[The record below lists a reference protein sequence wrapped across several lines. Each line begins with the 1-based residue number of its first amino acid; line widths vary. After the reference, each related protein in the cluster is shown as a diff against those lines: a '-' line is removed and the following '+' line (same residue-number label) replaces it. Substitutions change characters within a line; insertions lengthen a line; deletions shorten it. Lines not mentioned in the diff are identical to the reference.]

1 MTFSVTLRILAMGV
15 RFGFLIL
22 IARQAPVR
30 VVAEYGVLAGL
41 VASIAY
47 FVGFDLYIQTA
58 RNVGRRRIFN
68 AHLSNQI
75 IWSAAA
81 LTIAGM
87 VAGWWSSTSLPSA
100 SLAAFMA
107 VLATDYLLQ
116 EVTRVFLGVGRYNAA
131 NLTQFARIGLW
142 PGVIL
147 VGMLFFGVVVQGTE
161 VILRYWVAANVIAT
175 LAAVAAVSVSLQGFR
190 FAPSLRLFR
199 AGLRRQALI
208 FSSSL
213 VLLLFAGLDRVLL
226 STSAESG
233 YVAAYVLFGSLYGA
247 VLTIIYS
254 GLVNPFF
261 SGLADKSVPLEEKRR
276 VLRRFGLA
284 AIGVAVVA
292 LASLRV
298 AVTSLLDWL
307 GREEYIGMGY
317 LQSYFIAFVL
327 ISVLGLI
334 PHFALFA
341 RRRDRS
347 IALAA
352 LAATVVFFVSWLLLK
367 RAGIADAMPITLCL
381 SAAVLGTAK
390 ATILRRDHA
399 AG

>member
-1 MTFSVTLRILAMGV
+1 
-15 RFGFLIL
+15 
-22 IARQAPVR
+22 
-30 VVAEYGVLAGL
+30 
-41 VASIAY
+41 
-47 FVGFDLYIQTA
+47 
-58 RNVGRRRIFN
+58 
-68 AHLSNQI
+68 
-75 IWSAAA
+75 
-81 LTIAGM
+81 
-87 VAGWWSSTSLPSA
+87 
-100 SLAAFMA
+100 
-107 VLATDYLLQ
+107 
-116 EVTRVFLGVGRYNAA
+116 
-131 NLTQFARIGLW
+131 
-142 PGVIL
+142 
-147 VGMLFFGVVVQGTE
+147 
-161 VILRYWVAANVIAT
+161 
-175 LAAVAAVSVSLQGFR
+175 
-190 FAPSLRLFR
+190 
-199 AGLRRQALI
+199 
-208 FSSSL
+208 L